1 MFDFTNKKVLVTG
14 SSQGIGKACALEFA
28 RHNAITFVHASS
40 SMEKA
45 QAVCDEIKKEVP
57 NADVRPIVGD
67 FLIDEHIEETLYKQT
82 GDIDV
87 LVQNVSIQYRTPWD
101 EITAKEFNDIMKVNL
116 LSSLMLTQKYVPY
129 MKQQKWGRIIYVGS
143 IQQHQP
149 HVQMV
154 TYAASK
160 DGQMSLVK
168 NLGKQLAP
176 FGITVNCMSPGTILT
191 GRNEKV
197 LAIPEYRD
205 ACLKGIPV
213 GRLGQPKDCA
223 AATLLLASEEGS
235 FINGIEIL
243 CDGGAHLL

>member
-1 MFDFTNKKVLVTG
+1 MFDFTGKKVLVTG
-14 SSQGIGKACALEFA
+14 SSQGIGKACATEFA
-28 RHNAITFVHASS
+28 RHHAITFVHASV

-45 QAVCDEIKKEVP
+45 QGVCDEIKREIP
-57 NADVRPIVGD
+57 YADVRPIVGD
-67 FLIDEHIEETLYKQT
+67 FLHDEDIATTLYSQT

-87 LVQNVSIQYRTPWD
+87 LVQNVSIQYRKPWD
-101 EITAKEFNDIMKVNL
+101 ETTVEEFNDVIKVNL
-116 LSSLMLTQKYVPY
+116 TSSLTLTQKYVPH
-129 MKQQKWGRIIYVGS
+129 MKEQNWGRIIYVGS

-154 TYAASK
+154 GYACSK

-197 LAIPEYRD
+197 LAIPEYHD
-205 ACLKGIPV
+205 ACLKGIPA
-213 GRLGQPKDCA
+213 GRLGAPKDCA
-223 AATLLLASEEGS
+223 GATLLLASEEGS
-235 FINGIEIL
+235 FINGIEL
-243 CDGGAHLL
+243 LVDGGAHLL

>member
-1 MFDFTNKKVLVTG
+1 MFDFTGKKVLVTG
-14 SSQGIGKACALEFA
+14 SSQGIGKAIALEFA
-28 RHNAITFVHASS
+28 RHHAKTFVHASV
-40 SMEKA
+40 SMDKA
-45 QAVCDEIKKEVP
+45 KGVCEEIIKEVP
-57 NADVRPIVGD
+57 YADVTPIVGD
-67 FLIDEHIEETLYKQT
+67 FLNDDDIASTLYNQT

-87 LVQNVSIQYRTPWD
+87 LVQNVAIQYRKPWD
-101 EITAKEFNDIMKVNL
+101 ETTVQEFNDVIKVNL
-116 LSSLMLTQKYVPY
+116 TSSLTLTQKYVPH
-129 MKQQKWGRIIYVGS
+129 MKEKNWGRIIYVGS

-154 TYAASK
+154 GYACSK

-205 ACLKGIPV
+205 ACLKGIPA
-213 GRLGQPKDCA
+213 GRLGEPKDCA
-223 AATLLLASEEGS
+223 GATLLLASEEGS

>member
-28 RHNAITFVHASS
+28 RHNAITFVHASK

-57 NADVRPIVGD
+57 YANVTPIVGD
-67 FLIDEHIEETLYKQT
+67 FLADDHIEETLYAQT
-82 GDIDV
+82 GDLDV
-87 LVQNVSIQYRTPWD
+87 LVQNVSIQYREPWD
-101 EITAKEFNDIMKVNL
+101 TTTAEQFYDVMKVNL
-116 LSSLMLTQKYVPY
+116 LSSLLLTQKYVPH
-129 MKQQKWGRIIYVGS
+129 MKEQHWGRIIYVGS

-176 FGITVNCMSPGTILT
+176 YGITVNCMSPGTILT

-197 LAIPEYRD
+197 LEVPEYRE
-205 ACLKGIPV
+205 ACLKGIPAN
-213 GRLGQPKDCA
+213 RLGEPKDCA
-223 AATLLLASEEGS
+223 GATLLLASEEGS